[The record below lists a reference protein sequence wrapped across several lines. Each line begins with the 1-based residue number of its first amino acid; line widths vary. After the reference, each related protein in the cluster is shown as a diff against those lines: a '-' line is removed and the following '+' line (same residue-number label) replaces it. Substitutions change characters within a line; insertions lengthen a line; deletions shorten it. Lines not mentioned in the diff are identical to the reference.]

1 MTLKKSEHVGRK
13 LKILIRKS
21 KFITQENFADA
32 MKVDATTVRR
42 WISRGVKDINLIV
55 EIADM
60 LEIDF
65 WELLKWGSLFFSI
78 VQILHYFIFGI
89 NCKIYM
95 SNNWNGALLWLMKE
109 KTLAEKI
116 GTNLKTLIKE
126 SKFRTQDRFASEGMN
141 VDPVTVRRWISKGIR
156 DINTIYEISKVLDVS
171 IEELIKK

>member
-1 MTLKKSEHVGRK
+1 
-13 LKILIRKS
+13 
-21 KFITQENFADA
+21 
-32 MKVDATTVRR
+32 
-42 WISRGVKDINLIV
+42 
-55 EIADM
+55 
-60 LEIDF
+60 
-65 WELLKWGSLFFSI
+65 
-78 VQILHYFIFGI
+78 
-89 NCKIYM
+89 
-95 SNNWNGALLWLMKE
+95 MKE